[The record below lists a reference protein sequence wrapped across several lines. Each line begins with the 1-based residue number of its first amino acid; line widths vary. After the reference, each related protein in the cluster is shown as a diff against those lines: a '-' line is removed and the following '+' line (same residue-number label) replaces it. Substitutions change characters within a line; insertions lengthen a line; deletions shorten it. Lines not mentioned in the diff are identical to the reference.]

1 MAGEPRM
8 EAFYNRLSEKI
19 SDLILAV
26 IALGLLV
33 VSVEYVQFL
42 TDHPGTFADPEF
54 WKRIA
59 LALLVTVFTAY
70 KFVAYSA
77 YFCDEANAARLAQL
91 SPVRVILMFLCDLAQ
106 VMLVA
111 WLYAVLLIG
120 HLTSLGG
127 REGATEVTL
136 GDNMIQFLFLFMALW
151 HVAVLLWYIVARGR
165 WRDRVVH
172 GGFAAAYLLA
182 VGVLSLVEGAGQ
194 RGLVDWSAIVFY
206 GACVVLLY
214 RIKAIPDIGNALRR
228 SC

>member
-1 MAGEPRM
+1 M
-8 EAFYNRLSEKI
+8 EVFYSRLSEKI

-42 TDHPGTFADPEF
+42 TDHPGTFVDPEF
-54 WKRIA
+54 WKRII

-77 YFCDEANAARLAQL
+77 YFCAPDNATRLARL

-151 HVAVLLWYIVARGR
+151 HVAVLLWYTVARGT
-165 WRDRVVH
+165 WRDRAVH
-172 GGFAAAYLLA
+172 GGFAVAYLLA
-182 VGVLSLVEGAGQ
+182 IGMLSLVDGVLSRQ
-194 RGLVDWSAIVFY
+194 WTDWIAIAFY

-214 RIKAIPDIGNALRR
+214 RLKAIPDIRNALPR
-228 SC
+228 SAQKN